1 MSKINFRLD
10 AFYLR
15 IEVKFMRVITNKET
29 EYPVSFTLRLFGYA
43 RLGIITILMCLVRC
57 KPHILFHGTS
67 KTCVPITGVVKAT
80 LSVFVF
86 VVIVVV
92 VI

>member
-43 RLGIITILMCLVRC
+43 RLGII
-57 KPHILFHGTS
+57 HNFD
-67 KTCVPITGVVKAT
+67 
-80 LSVFVF
+80 VFA
-86 VVIVVV
+86 
-92 VI
+92 